1 MAAMHH
7 VPAEA
12 ETDLLRIAAAIPFG
26 SVGAMPEAA
35 STADGPLVRLDGV
48 TKSFARRGTPLRAVA
63 GVDLAVERGEFV
75 SLIGPSG
82 CGKSTLLRLV
92 GGLLAAD
99 GGTVTVAGQSPTVAR
114 QAKRFGFVPQTP
126 ALLPWRTVQQ
136 NARLLTQ
143 VNRTAAA
150 DDRGGGTGAMGDA
163 DTRDLLDEVG
173 LGEFLDAYPR
183 ELSGG
188 MQQRVALVRAFAL
201 GAPILLMDEPFA
213 ALDEMTRAEMRYLLL
228 GLWERHEAT
237 VLFVTHSI
245 AEAVMLSDRVAVLT
259 PRPARVGTIE
269 HVTLPRP
276 RFAEQED
283 TVAFLEHVARIRHS
297 LREHASR

>member
-7 VPAEA
+7 VPAAA
-12 ETDLLRIAAAIPFG
+12 ETDLLRIAAGIPFG
-26 SVGAMPEAA
+26 SVAPMPEAA
-35 STADGPLVRLDGV
+35 CPSEGPLVRLDGV
-48 TKSFARRGTPLRAVA
+48 TKSFARRGAPLRAVD

-75 SLIGPSG
+75 TLIGPSG

-92 GGLLAAD
+92 GGLLTAD
-99 GGTVTVAGQSPTVAR
+99 GGKVTVAGEAPTVAR

-126 ALLPWRTVQQ
+126 ALLPWRTVRQ

-143 VNRTAAA
+143 VNRGA
-150 DDRGGGTGAMGDA
+150 GGDAGLGDA
-163 DTRDLLDEVG
+163 DTRALLDEVG
-173 LGEFLDAYPR
+173 LGDFLDAYPR

-259 PRPARVGTIE
+259 PRPTHVRCIE
-269 HVTLPRP
+269 EVTLPRP
-276 RFAEQED
+276 RHAGQED
-283 TVAFLEHVARIRHS
+283 TVAFLEHVARIRQS
-297 LREHASR
+297 LRDSASR

>member
-1 MAAMHH
+1 
-7 VPAEA
+7 V
-12 ETDLLRIAAAIPFG
+12 
-26 SVGAMPEAA
+26 PEAA
-35 STADGPLVRLDGV
+35 ATAPLVRLDGV
-48 TKSFARRGTPLRAVA
+48 TKSFARRGSPLRAVA
-63 GVDLAVERGEFV
+63 GVDLSVERGEFV

-92 GGLLAAD
+92 GGLLTAD
-99 GGTVTVAGQSPTVAR
+99 GGTVTVAGQSPDVAR
-114 QAKRFGFVPQTP
+114 RSKGFGFVPQTP
-126 ALLPWRTVQQ
+126 ALLPWRTVRQ
-136 NARLLTQ
+136 NARLLMQ
-143 VNRTAAA
+143 VNRGGRGEGGAGIG
-150 DDRGGGTGAMGDA
+150 DDETLA
-163 DTRDLLDEVG
+163 LLAEVG
-173 LGEFLDAYPR
+173 LGDFLDAYPR

-259 PRPARVGTIE
+259 PRPTRVAAIE
-269 HVTLPRP
+269 PVTLPRP
-276 RFAEQED
+276 RHAEQED
-283 TVAFLEHVARIRHS
+283 TVAFLEHVSRIRHS
-297 LREHASR
+297 LRGSASR